1 MIQQG
6 FAATIPAP
14 MIATIV
20 TRIVTTIATLM
31 LAGCAMTGA
40 RDHPALWHA
49 ANGSGNQLWI
59 FGSIHRLPTEL
70 YPRFIDTRARSLGRS
85 GRRNPSVSSRIR
97 GSMPTTSWF
106 HGPLQ
111 HAFRRTPDLMIET
124 TDELSM
130 QELAALALADE
141 PADHCRPI
149 AEYIRPESR
158 RRLKKLLDFSATA
171 AGVESGKSRAS
182 ETPAELKSATGAL
195 FTVTTLDSARVATR
209 GEAGVDRLLTAQA
222 RRSGKDVIALETAG
236 DRLETIR
243 RTFAEASCET
253 QAQLVDEYIMFLT
266 ESDASDK
273 READFEDSVTRWRNG
288 DIEALERA
296 LQRFHDESELLF
308 QALIAQRNRLWL
320 PRIVEQVEKSHS
332 TLLVVGSAHL
342 AGPDN
347 LLQLLERQGFE
358 IQRVQ

>member
-1 MIQQG
+1 MWMNHSFAVRLQPHAMTCQDYMPADKAG
-6 FAATIPAP
+6 F
-14 MIATIV
+14 IAIRVLIV
-20 TRIVTTIATLM
+20 VVVSLNS
-31 LAGCAMTGA
+31 GCAMIGA

-49 ANGSGNQLWI
+49 SSGSGNQLWI

-85 GRRNPSVSSRIR
+85 GHRNQSVSSRIR

-130 QELAALALADE
+130 QE
-141 PADHCRPI
+141 I
-149 AEYIRPESR
+149 
-158 RRLKKLLDFSATA
+158 
-171 AGVESGKSRAS
+171 V
-182 ETPAELKSATGAL
+182 
-195 FTVTTLDSARVATR
+195 
-209 GEAGVDRLLTAQA
+209 
-222 RRSGKDVIALETAG
+222 
-236 DRLETIR
+236 
-243 RTFAEASCET
+243 
-253 QAQLVDEYIMFLT
+253 FLT
-266 ESDASDK
+266 ESGAPDK
-273 READFEDSVTRWRNG
+273 RDADFGGSVTRWRNG

-296 LQRFHDESELLF
+296 LQRFHDESEMLF

-320 PRIVEQVEKSHS
+320 PRILEQVETSHS

-347 LLQLLERQGFE
+347 LLQLLEQQGFE